1 MTALLTA
8 EGVTC
13 RFGGSVALDD
23 VDFHVEEGE
32 IVGLIGPNGSG
43 KSTLLSCLSA
53 GRRADAGRIRLA
65 GKDITRR
72 RPSAVA
78 RMGLTRTFQDARVFG
93 ELTVTENVLL
103 ARDWTRLPSFGLLR
117 SPEAAAR
124 ERAEMLLDLVGLA
137 GLSEQKAGSLSGG
150 QQRLLELVMA
160 MMPAPKVVMLDEAT
174 SGVNPAL
181 IEELSGHLRQLHRH
195 ERVSFVIVE
204 HNVGFVF
211 GMADRIVVLQQGR
224 VLAEG
229 SPDEVQ
235 SNQEVI
241 DAYLGA

>member
-1 MTALLTA
+1 VLHAAEGHRRIARRPRASGARPARREGGRAMTALLAA

-13 RFGGSVALDD
+13 RFGGLVALDD

-160 MMPAPKVVMLDEAT
+160 
-174 SGVNPAL
+174 
-181 IEELSGHLRQLHRH
+181 
-195 ERVSFVIVE
+195 
-204 HNVGFVF
+204 
-211 GMADRIVVLQQGR
+211 
-224 VLAEG
+224 
-229 SPDEVQ
+229 
-235 SNQEVI
+235 
-241 DAYLGA
+241 